1 MKRGAIAIAI
11 LLGASTLPVDGQ
23 TKKAPPVSPRA
34 QEQLLHLN
42 VCLHMDDP
50 SPSDFATGEIAEL
63 RQQMKK
69 LAQQLCY
76 QDVDI
81 QALQD
86 KIDDLAAEVRR
97 R

>member
-1 MKRGAIAIAI
+1 
-11 LLGASTLPVDGQ
+11 
-23 TKKAPPVSPRA
+23 
-34 QEQLLHLN
+34 
-42 VCLHMDDP
+42 MDDP